1 MFFFCYISWW
11 NIRAWASWNFD
22 LVQLFLI
29 SWSAN
34 CFARHAWFALSVL
47 CHDRKFLLEA
57 VGILGLYIYSSWIGL
72 HIVFLGTHGV
82 LCLFYFVLEK
92 KLLEQLEFWDCAIL
106 LHQLYCT
113 MFFYACMVCSVCFL
127 SAGKFLLRAVGIFSF
142 WNYSSLIVLHI
153 DLVCMYVCSAFF
165 FELESSCLGQLVF

>member
-1 MFFFCYISWW
+1 MVSSISFMLCWK
-11 NIRAWASWNFD
+11 ILAWASLTFE
-22 LVQLFLI
+22 LLQLFLI
-29 SWSAN
+29 SWSTI
-34 CFARHAWFALSVL
+34 S
-47 CHDRKFLLEA
+47 FL
-57 VGILGLYIYSSWIGL
+57 
-72 HIVFLGTHGV
+72 LGTHSV
-82 LCLFYFVLEK
+82 RCFFYLMMENYFLRQFV
-92 KLLEQLEFWDCAIL
+92 FWACAFI

>member
-72 HIVFLGTHGV
+72 HIVFLGTHCV
-82 LCLFYFVLEK
+82 LCLFLFCTCK
-92 KLLEQLEFWDCAIL
+92 KI
-106 LHQLYCT
+106 
-113 MFFYACMVCSVCFL
+113 
-127 SAGKFLLRAVGIFSF
+127 LRAVGILRLCNSTSSF
-142 WNYSSLIVLHI
+142 GLHIVLLGTHAVVPLFCFVMVKSCFQEGVRILSLCNYSWSTGVQIVLLGTHGVLYLI
-153 DLVCMYVCSAFF
+153 YVM
-165 FELESSCLGQLVF
+165 LENSCLS